1 MGFSRARARAVSSTV
16 SAADRTIW
24 VARDRRTP
32 AWFRAPTWQDVTTQK
47 PALTPKAN
55 CRKMNTSDVVS
66 LTPATSWAVRV
77 WPTMAASLMEYT
89 CCSRYDKITG
99 SEKIRIVF
107 QHVPFV
113 RSMGPNRDFFVFSI
127 SKTSDSK
134 EQMIIA
140 PPRPRRQAAEPT
152 RILSFSL
159 KKQTLLWC
167 ISTINIRHANIRY
180 VRFILYF

>member
-1 MGFSRARARAVSSTV
+1 M
-16 SAADRTIW
+16 
-24 VARDRRTP
+24 
-32 AWFRAPTWQDVTTQK
+32 TQK

>member
-32 AWFRAPTWQDVTTQK
+32 AWFRAPTWQD
-47 PALTPKAN
+47 
-55 CRKMNTSDVVS
+55 
-66 LTPATSWAVRV
+66 
-77 WPTMAASLMEYT
+77 ASLMEYT

-99 SEKIRIVF
+99 SENIRMVF

-134 EQMIIA
+134 DE
-140 PPRPRRQAAEPT
+140 
-152 RILSFSL
+152 
-159 KKQTLLWC
+159 
-167 ISTINIRHANIRY
+167 
-180 VRFILYF
+180 